1 MYEVYKDG
9 PCVGYTVEIPEEF
22 YLGLPE
28 ELRLESWSSEGEKS
42 YFLFCGEEKADQ

>member
-9 PCVGYTVEIPEEF
+9 PCLGYTVEIPEAF

-28 ELRLESWSSEGEKS
+28 ELRLESWSSEGEKCF
-42 YFLFCGEEKADQ
+42 FLFCGEEIN